1 MVVASRHFLSDPVQ
15 REKIRA
21 GLGPIPVPGS
31 KSGRTENDPVAT
43 ARKTPKRSKPQSVAA
58 DPAEGRVEQLTALL
72 HELDGKRDQERKV
85 LSRELHDTLV
95 ATLSATKMECDW
107 LLRSATAS
115 EAEVKR
121 RLARVSGSLGE
132 AIAFARRVIDQ
143 LWPTVV
149 QHLGLATALRHQLAE
164 LKASSGLDL
173 DADFDADLGTLP
185 EAHTMML
192 YRSVQEALE
201 FCMQQEPP
209 LQPRLHLRRTDTGVE
224 LKIEPGAAT
233 KLRTRGANPFDGRML
248 RERALHLGGECEL
261 GDAAPEQFQLRLF
274 LPFHS

>member
-1 MVVASRHFLSDPVQ
+1 MS
-15 REKIRA
+15 
-21 GLGPIPVPGS
+21 
-31 KSGRTENDPVAT
+31 TT
-43 ARKTPKRSKPQSVAA
+43 RKTPKRSNPQPVAA
-58 DPAEGRVEQLTALL
+58 DPAEDRVEQLAALL
-72 HELDGKRDQERKV
+72 HELDGQRDQERKV

-121 RLARVSGSLGE
+121 RLSRVSGSLGE

-173 DADFDADLGTLP
+173 DADLDADLGTLP

-192 YRSVQEALE
+192 YRTVQEALE
-201 FCMQQEPP
+201 FCMQQKPP
-209 LQPRLHLRRTDTGVE
+209 LQPRLLLRRTDTGVE
-224 LKIEPGAAT
+224 LRIEPGATA
-233 KLRTRGANPFDGRML
+233 KRRARGVNQFDGRML
-248 RERALHLGGECEL
+248 RERALHLGGECQL
-261 GDAAPEQFQLRLF
+261 GDAAQEQFQLRLF